1 MYLYAAISQTMKPI
15 QQTIIACLI
24 FITGAISS
32 ANAQGY
38 VKLNGL
44 YALGGVV
51 NPQVEIRLTEHSAFQ
66 SELVYSP
73 WKSIGGYHM
82 HFGLFTNEYRYYFR
96 EANSGL
102 YVGAEAGI
110 MLFDVSKPQFAN
122 GKLVFQDRY
131 CKGYGCLGAAVVG
144 YEWRF
149 GERWLLDAYVGFGY
163 LHSMYNGYSMSGE
176 IDMYPNRPEDKQPTS
191 PDPFNAS
198 AEWLPTKIGLSIGFL
213 LWK

>member
-1 MYLYAAISQTMKPI
+1 MKAIQRIILVSLLLFAS
-15 QQTIIACLI
+15 TIS
-24 FITGAISS
+24 G
-32 ANAQGY
+32 ANAQEY
-38 VKLNGL
+38 FKLNGL

-51 NPQVEIRLTEHSAFQ
+51 NPQLEIRLTEHSALQTEF
-66 SELVYSP
+66 VYSP
-73 WKSIGGYHM
+73 WKSIGGHHM

-96 EANSGL
+96 EANSGFYL
-102 YVGAEAGI
+102 GAEAGI
-110 MLFDVSKPQFAN
+110 MVFDVSKPQLVN
-122 GKLVFQDRY
+122 GKLSFQNRY
-131 CKGYGCLGAAVVG
+131 CKGYGCLAGAVVG

-149 GERWLLDAYVGFGY
+149 AERWLLDAYVGFGY

-176 IDMYPNRPEDKQPTS
+176 IDMYPHRPDYKQPTS

>member
-1 MYLYAAISQTMKPI
+1 MKKLI
-15 QQTIIACLI
+15 LRIIIIGIVALCCAS
-24 FITGAISS
+24 TAS
-32 ANAQGY
+32 AQGY
-38 VKLNGL
+38 IKLNGL

-66 SELVYSP
+66 TEFTYSP
-73 WKSIGGYHM
+73 WKSIGGHHM

-102 YVGAEAGI
+102 YIGAEAGI

-131 CKGYGCLGAAVVG
+131 CKGYGCMGAAVVG

-149 GERWLLDAYVGFGY
+149 AERWLLDAYVGFGY

-176 IDMYPNRPEDKQPTS
+176 IDMYPHRPEDRQPAY

>member
-1 MYLYAAISQTMKPI
+1 MKAIQRIILVSLLLFAS
-15 QQTIIACLI
+15 TIS
-24 FITGAISS
+24 G
-32 ANAQGY
+32 ANAQGHI
-38 VKLNGL
+38 KLNGL

-51 NPQVEIRLTEHSAFQ
+51 NPQLEIRLTEHSALQTEF
-66 SELVYSP
+66 VYSP
-73 WKSIGGYHM
+73 WKSIGGHHM

-96 EANSGL
+96 EANSGFYL
-102 YVGAEAGI
+102 GAEVGI
-110 MLFDVSKPQFAN
+110 MVFDVSKPQLVK
-122 GKLVFQDRY
+122 GKLSFQNRY
-131 CKGYGCLGAAVVG
+131 CKGYGCLAGAVVG

-149 GERWLLDAYVGFGY
+149 AERWLLDAYVGFGY

-176 IDMYPNRPEDKQPTS
+176 IDMYPHRPDYKQPTS

>member
-1 MYLYAAISQTMKPI
+1 MKAIQRIILVSLLLFAS
-15 QQTIIACLI
+15 TIS
-24 FITGAISS
+24 G

-38 VKLNGL
+38 IKLNGL

-51 NPQVEIRLTEHSAFQ
+51 NPQLEIRLTEHSALQTEF
-66 SELVYSP
+66 VYSP
-73 WKSIGGYHM
+73 WKSIGGHHM

-96 EANSGL
+96 EANSGFYL
-102 YVGAEAGI
+102 GAEAGI
-110 MLFDVSKPQFAN
+110 MVFDVSKPQLVN
-122 GKLVFQDRY
+122 GKLSFQNRY
-131 CKGYGCLGAAVVG
+131 CKGYGCLAGAVVG

-149 GERWLLDAYVGFGY
+149 AERWLLDAYVGFGY

-176 IDMYPNRPEDKQPTS
+176 IDMYPHRPDYMQPTS

>member
-1 MYLYAAISQTMKPI
+1 MKPI
-15 QQTIIACLI
+15 IRHLILTIIATLG
-24 FITGAISS
+24 ITTAS
-32 ANAQGY
+32 AQGY

-51 NPQVEIRLTEHSAFQ
+51 NPQVEMRLTKHSAFQ
-66 SELVYSP
+66 TEFVYSP
-73 WKSIGGYHM
+73 WKSIGGHHM

-96 EANSGL
+96 EANSGFYL
-102 YVGAEAGI
+102 GAEVGI
-110 MLFDVSKPQFAN
+110 MVFDVSKPQLVK
-122 GKLVFQDRY
+122 GKLSFQNRY
-131 CKGYGCLGAAVVG
+131 CKGYGCLAGAVVG

-149 GERWLLDAYVGFGY
+149 AERWLLDAYVGFGY

-176 IDMYPNRPEDKQPTS
+176 IDMYPHRPDYKQPTS

>member
-1 MYLYAAISQTMKPI
+1 MKAIKQ
-15 QQTIIACLI
+15 IILALLLLFAC
-24 FITGAISS
+24 TISS

-51 NPQVEIRLTEHSAFQ
+51 NPQLEIRLTEHSAFQ
-66 SELVYSP
+66 TEFVYSP
-73 WKSIGGYHM
+73 WKSIGGHHM

-96 EANSGL
+96 EANSGFYL
-102 YVGAEAGI
+102 GTEAGI
-110 MLFDVSKPQFAN
+110 MVFDVSKPQLVK
-122 GKLVFQDRY
+122 GKLSFQNRY
-131 CKGYGCLGAAVVG
+131 CKGYGCLAGAVVG
-144 YEWRF
+144 YEWKF
-149 GERWLLDAYVGFGY
+149 AERWLLDAYVGFGY

-176 IDMYPNRPEDKQPTS
+176 IDMYPHRPDYKQPTS